1 MDEWIPKLRIVDD
14 RPLPPDGRGLVF
26 RAEDDTGP
34 LEVCVSLH
42 VWEALRTEAPL
53 PCGAEDMRDYALGMI
68 EVRAAEL
75 EPSITAARVRTVLVA
90 EATTRR

>member
-26 RAEDDTGP
+26 RAEDDAGP
-34 LEVCVSLH
+34 LEVCVPLH
-42 VWEALRTEAPL
+42 VWEAPL

-75 EPSITAARVRTVLVA
+75 EPSISAAGVRTVLVA